1 MKILVVKKEGLI
13 TISSNGKKLFI
24 DENSKL
30 YDKLKELSK
39 DDIKI
44 WYETNRFN
52 NLLDLNN

>member
-1 MKILVVKKEGLI
+1 MKILVVKKKDSI
-13 TISSNGKKLFI
+13 IISCDGKKLLI

-30 YDKLKELSK
+30 YDKLKELPK
-39 DDIKI
+39 EDIKI